1 MQSPEGKN
9 KNTLNLMLRLPLTAV
24 FEVTLS
30 GLDVE
35 FL

>member
-1 MQSPEGKN
+1 MQGPEGKN
-9 KNTLNLMLRLPLTAV
+9 KTLNLTLRLPLTAL

-30 GLDVE
+30 ELNIE